1 VARVAAVV
9 LQTATVTAAEA
20 QADLEQ
26 AQVCLL
32 PQARIIPSRLVAE
45 ARVVLLAAQTMEHP
59 VAILYLA
66 RLLPLVEA
74 VVLEARPAEM
84 LA

>member
-1 VARVAAVV
+1 LVAVV
-9 LQTATVTAAEA
+9 
-20 QADLEQ
+20 
-26 AQVCLL
+26 QV
-32 PQARIIPSRLVAE
+32 A
-45 ARVVLLAAQTMEHP
+45 LLAAQTMEHP

-74 VVLEARPAEM
+74 VAPEAQAAEM